1 MSSTDTQQVTMPDVL
16 KTEAIPEDPN
26 KQKMSE
32 LPKNDNKPV
41 LLIKNKKT
49 AAQKK
54 KRKPE
59 IPRRKKKKP
68 DDPGTPVPLN
78 LNDEVVRMRK
88 EVKRVRALVI
98 RKLTRQMAGLK
109 KKKGKEEDLERN
121 RRRVGRLL
129 EEIHA
134 MKTLKPDPV
143 TKAALHK
150 NLSFE
155 FACKNP
161 KATISDRAI
170 ARIATHPQFS
180 KKIDTIKAAIKA
192 FKDERMS
199 VEKGDQKE
207 TVRKQPLKVVEV
219 IEQPRDSDGGGGGG
233 VEGEEGD
240 EEEMDEEEDG
250 TPADEEEDG
259 TPADEEEDGTPA
271 DEEEDGTPADEEE
284 DGTPADEEEDGT
296 PVESLTVDEP
306 AVLEKQPVDKTVRV
320 TEEDDVSTIENKE
333 SAIENTVADP
343 QPTEMSEADKTLLDS
358 STPFTIEAPQ
368 VVPTKNIVTMKNTP
382 QTQVVQK
389 LTKDTPATQKTQDP
403 KPQKVT
409 KPQNKDVKNKQ
420 DDEEDS
426 DDDHEEEESD
436 LESSDDEKEYFD
448 DSTEER
454 FRKQSS
460 QSDESDN
467 DDFFLGKV
475 NKFKKKSDTTTA
487 PPGGGEGKS
496 SELGKN
502 PLLEPLESLNPH
514 HTELDELEA
523 RLNSKGKS
531 IFCSSLSGSRGGRGR
546 GRGGGRGRGAGR
558 GMGRGGGRGG
568 DFKNRGRGGDDGPSR
583 GPGSHD
589 GGSGRGDFGRQREGR
604 GFSSTPSSQPPQQA
618 LHPSWEASKKRKE
631 QQNVV
636 VAFQGKKIK
645 FDD

>member
-1 MSSTDTQQVTMPDVL
+1 MADIL
-16 KTEAIPEDPN
+16 KTEAVPEDPN
-26 KQKMSE
+26 KQKMAE

-41 LLIKNKKT
+41 LLTKDRKT

-54 KRKPE
+54 KKKKPE

-68 DDPGTPVPLN
+68 DDPGKPVPLN

-98 RKLTRQMAGLK
+98 RKLTRQMADLK

-155 FACKNP
+155 FVCKNP
-161 KATISDRAI
+161 KATISDRAV

-259 TPADEEEDGTPA
+259 TPA
-271 DEEEDGTPADEEE
+271 
-284 DGTPADEEEDGT
+284 
-296 PVESLTVDEP
+296 ESLTVDEP

-343 QPTEMSEADKTLLDS
+343 QPTEMSEAVKTLLDS

-382 QTQVVQK
+382 QKQVVQK

-409 KPQNKDVKNKQ
+409 KLQNKDVKNKQ

-454 FRKQSS
+454 FHKQSS

-475 NKFKKKSDTTTA
+475 NKFKKKSDATTA
-487 PPGGGEGKS
+487 PPVGGEGKS

-502 PLLEPLESLNPH
+502 PLLEPLESLKPH
-514 HTELDELEA
+514 QTELDELEA

-546 GRGGGRGRGAGR
+546 GRGAGR

-568 DFKNRGRGGDDGPSR
+568 DFKNRGRGGNDGPSR

-589 GGSGRGDFGRQREGR
+589 GGSGRGR
-604 GFSSTPSSQPPQQA
+604 GETGGNGKAEASPPPLHLSPQQA

-631 QQNVV
+631 QQTAV

>member
-41 LLIKNKKT
+41 LLIKDKKT
-49 AAQKK
+49 GAQKK
-54 KRKPE
+54 KKKKPE

-68 DDPGTPVPLN
+68 DDPGKPVPLN

-143 TKAALHK
+143 TKAALQK

-155 FACKNP
+155 FVCKNP

-199 VEKGDQKE
+199 VERGDKKE

-219 IEQPRDSDGGGGGG
+219 IEQPRDSDGGGG

-240 EEEMDEEEDG
+240 EEMDEEEDG
-250 TPADEEEDG
+250 TPADDEEDG
-259 TPADEEEDGTPA
+259 TPA
-271 DEEEDGTPADEEE
+271 
-284 DGTPADEEEDGT
+284 
-296 PVESLTVDEP
+296 ESLTVDEP
-306 AVLEKQPVDKTVRV
+306 AVIEKQPVDKTVRV

-343 QPTEMSEADKTLLDS
+343 QPTEMSEADKTLMDS

-382 QTQVVQK
+382 QKQVVQK

-426 DDDHEEEESD
+426 DDDDDEEEESD

-514 HTELDELEA
+514 QTELDELED

-546 GRGGGRGRGAGR
+546 GRGVGRGRGAGR

-568 DFKNRGRGGDDGPSR
+568 DFKNRGRGGYDGSSR

-589 GGSGRGDFGRQREGR
+589 GGSGRGRGDFGRQREGR

-631 QQNVV
+631 QQTVV

>member
-1 MSSTDTQQVTMPDVL
+1 MPD
-16 KTEAIPEDPN
+16 
-26 KQKMSE
+26 
-32 LPKNDNKPV
+32 
-41 LLIKNKKT
+41 
-49 AAQKK
+49 
-54 KRKPE
+54 
-59 IPRRKKKKP
+59 
-68 DDPGTPVPLN
+68 PVPLN

-155 FACKNP
+155 FVCKNP

-207 TVRKQPLKVVEV
+207 T
-219 IEQPRDSDGGGGGG
+219 
-233 VEGEEGD
+233 
-240 EEEMDEEEDG
+240 EEDG
-250 TPADEEEDG
+250 TPADEEEEG
-259 TPADEEEDGTPA
+259 TPA
-271 DEEEDGTPADEEE
+271 
-284 DGTPADEEEDGT
+284 
-296 PVESLTVDEP
+296 ESLAVDEP

-320 TEEDDVSTIENKE
+320 TEEDD
-333 SAIENTVADP
+333 
-343 QPTEMSEADKTLLDS
+343 
-358 STPFTIEAPQ
+358 
-368 VVPTKNIVTMKNTP
+368 
-382 QTQVVQK
+382 
-389 LTKDTPATQKTQDP
+389 KTQDP

-475 NKFKKKSDTTTA
+475 NKFKKKR
-487 PPGGGEGKS
+487 EGKS

-514 HTELDELEA
+514 QTELDELEA

-546 GRGGGRGRGAGR
+546 GRGAGR

-568 DFKNRGRGGDDGPSR
+568 DFKNHGRGGDDGPSR
-583 GPGSHD
+583 
-589 GGSGRGDFGRQREGR
+589 GR

-631 QQNVV
+631 QQTVV

>member
-1 MSSTDTQQVTMPDVL
+1 MSSTDTQQVTMHDVL

-41 LLIKNKKT
+41 RLIKDKKT

-54 KRKPE
+54 KKKPE

-68 DDPGTPVPLN
+68 DDPGKPVPLN

-98 RKLTRQMAGLK
+98 RKLTRQMASLK

-155 FACKNP
+155 FVCKNP
-161 KATISDRAI
+161 KATISDRAV

-199 VEKGDQKE
+199 VEKGDQKK

-219 IEQPRDSDGGGGGG
+219 IEQPRDSDGGG

-250 TPADEEEDG
+250 TPVDEEEDG

-271 DEEEDGTPADEEE
+271 
-284 DGTPADEEEDGT
+284 
-296 PVESLTVDEP
+296 ESLTVDKP
-306 AVLEKQPVDKTVRV
+306 AVIEKQPVDKTVRV

-343 QPTEMSEADKTLLDS
+343 QPTEMSEAEKTLLDS

-382 QTQVVQK
+382 QKQVVQK

-436 LESSDDEKEYFD
+436 LESSDDEKDYFD

-502 PLLEPLESLNPH
+502 PLLEPLESLKPH
-514 HTELDELEA
+514 QTELDELEA

-546 GRGGGRGRGAGR
+546 GRGGGRGAGR

-589 GGSGRGDFGRQREGR
+589 GGSGRGRGDFGRQREGR

-631 QQNVV
+631 QQTAV

>member
-32 LPKNDNKPV
+32 LPKDDNKPV
-41 LLIKNKKT
+41 LLIKDKKT

-54 KRKPE
+54 KKKPE

-68 DDPGTPVPLN
+68 DDSGKPVPLN

-155 FACKNP
+155 FVCKNP

-219 IEQPRDSDGGGGGG
+219 IEQPRDSDGGGG

-240 EEEMDEEEDG
+240 EEEEGTPADEEEEGTPADEEEEG

-259 TPADEEEDGTPA
+259 TPADEEEEGTPA
-271 DEEEDGTPADEEE
+271 
-284 DGTPADEEEDGT
+284 
-296 PVESLTVDEP
+296 ESLAVDEP

-320 TEEDDVSTIENKE
+320 TEEDDVSTIETKE

-382 QTQVVQK
+382 QKQVVQK
-389 LTKDTPATQKTQDP
+389 LTKDTPVTQKTQDP

-514 HTELDELEA
+514 QTELDELEA

-546 GRGGGRGRGAGR
+546 GRGAGR

-568 DFKNRGRGGDDGPSR
+568 DFKNHGRGGDDGPSR
-583 GPGSHD
+583 GPRSHD
-589 GGSGRGDFGRQREGR
+589 GGSGRGRGHFGRQREGR

-631 QQNVV
+631 QQTVV

>member
-1 MSSTDTQQVTMPDVL
+1 MPDVL

-26 KQKMSE
+26 KQKM
-32 LPKNDNKPV
+32 
-41 LLIKNKKT
+41 
-49 AAQKK
+49 
-54 KRKPE
+54 
-59 IPRRKKKKP
+59 KKKKP
-68 DDPGTPVPLN
+68 DDSGKPVPLN

-155 FACKNP
+155 FVCKNP

-219 IEQPRDSDGGGGGG
+219 IEQPRDSDGGGG

-240 EEEMDEEEDG
+240 EEEEGTPADEEEEGTPADEEEEG

-259 TPADEEEDGTPA
+259 TPADEEEEGTPA
-271 DEEEDGTPADEEE
+271 
-284 DGTPADEEEDGT
+284 
-296 PVESLTVDEP
+296 ESLAVDEP
-306 AVLEKQPVDKTVRV
+306 AVLEKQP
-320 TEEDDVSTIENKE
+320 
-333 SAIENTVADP
+333 
-343 QPTEMSEADKTLLDS
+343 
-358 STPFTIEAPQ
+358 
-368 VVPTKNIVTMKNTP
+368 
-382 QTQVVQK
+382 
-389 LTKDTPATQKTQDP
+389 
-403 KPQKVT
+403 
-409 KPQNKDVKNKQ
+409 

-514 HTELDELEA
+514 QTELDELEA

-546 GRGGGRGRGAGR
+546 GRGAGR
-558 GMGRGGGRGG
+558 
-568 DFKNRGRGGDDGPSR
+568 
-583 GPGSHD
+583 
-589 GGSGRGDFGRQREGR
+589 GR

-631 QQNVV
+631 QQTVV

>member
-1 MSSTDTQQVTMPDVL
+1 V
-16 KTEAIPEDPN
+16 
-26 KQKMSE
+26 
-32 LPKNDNKPV
+32 
-41 LLIKNKKT
+41 
-49 AAQKK
+49 AQF
-54 KRKPE
+54 
-59 IPRRKKKKP
+59 
-68 DDPGTPVPLN
+68 PLN

-207 TVRKQPLKVVEV
+207 T
-219 IEQPRDSDGGGGGG
+219 
-233 VEGEEGD
+233 
-240 EEEMDEEEDG
+240 
-250 TPADEEEDG
+250 
-259 TPADEEEDGTPA
+259 
-271 DEEEDGTPADEEE
+271 EE

-333 SAIENTVADP
+333 SAIENT
-343 QPTEMSEADKTLLDS
+343 
-358 STPFTIEAPQ
+358 
-368 VVPTKNIVTMKNTP
+368 
-382 QTQVVQK
+382 
-389 LTKDTPATQKTQDP
+389 TQDP

-475 NKFKKKSDTTTA
+475 NKFKKKR
-487 PPGGGEGKS
+487 EGKS

-546 GRGGGRGRGAGR
+546 GRGGGRGRGA
-558 GMGRGGGRGG
+558 
-568 DFKNRGRGGDDGPSR
+568 
-583 GPGSHD
+583 
-589 GGSGRGDFGRQREGR
+589 DFGRQREGR